1 MGKVGEGTGLGEN
14 VTTYLSR
21 SKSMNDDIVYP
32 KTIYPRD
39 KRMDPA
45 TLSLR

>member
-1 MGKVGEGTGLGEN
+1 MWEN

-21 SKSMNDDIVYP
+21 SKSMSDVMPHP
-32 KTIYPRD
+32 KTIYPRE
-39 KRMDPA
+39 KNGRNPA